1 VRLVDLA
8 GRPLTYAPVGATLED
23 PLPTGYRHVVVSR
36 RVGNGAAAFRRAS
49 EELMTFGMHRHVG
62 LRPRASRARAAT
74 GVDVLSRFGPLPVP
88 CRVVWTLEEEGRTG
102 FGYGTLA
109 GHPEQGEEG
118 FLVERRG
125 GEVWAVV
132 RGYSRPATRLA
143 RLGGPVTRLVQD
155 LVTRAY
161 LRALARAARG

>member
-1 VRLVDLA
+1 MRLADLA
-8 GRPLTYAPVGATLED
+8 GQPLSYTPVGHTLEG
-23 PLPTGYRHVVVSR
+23 PVPANFRHVVVR
-36 RVGNGAAAFRRAS
+36 RRIGTGDAAYRRAS
-49 EELMTFGMHRHVG
+49 EELMTFAIHRRVG
-62 LRPRASRARAAT
+62 LRPRASARRATT
-74 GVDVLSRFGPLPVP
+74 GVDVLCRFGPLAVP
-88 CRVVWTLEEEGRTG
+88 CRVVWTVEEAGRTG

-125 GEVWAVV
+125 GEVWAVIS
-132 RGYSRPATRLA
+132 GYSRPATPLA

-161 LRALARAARG
+161 LRALARAASG